1 MPSKTGRYVLDAH
14 AWIEYLRGSPPG
26 LRVREL
32 MASDLIYTNALTL
45 SEVVYH
51 VAGQGQ
57 DANLAARAVQTLSH
71 VVEIDNELAIKA
83 AKRHARMKRS
93 VRRTTLSQAYLVE
106 TAKKLGAEIVT
117 GDKELISG
125 RAILIK

>member
-32 MASDLIYTNALTL
+32 MASDLIYTNAMTL